1 MKVFFNE
8 IWKRDFWL
16 GVTKIAIGTAIGG
29 AVAIGIV
36 LLGIMVICLSYVIE
50 IGQRRVSLDGM

>member
-36 LLGIMVICLSYVIE
+36 VLGLMLI
-50 IGQRRVSLDGM
+50 SLFF